1 MLTLSFR
8 RVRMLV
14 ARARSSMV
22 EQRPFKPF
30 VESSSLSAL
39 TRNPPFLEDFLLRV
53 PAGG

>member
-30 VESSSLSAL
+30 VEGSIPSAL
-39 TRNPPFLEDFLLRV
+39 IRNLLTEDFFI
-53 PAGG
+53 